1 MRKILLTV
9 FCLCSVGLAYGQSKL
24 DLQSQ
29 LELFKLR
36 NTSIPTYNSRT
47 RAFERP
53 KSVPENTMAMVEL
66 KDQNDRADLE
76 AQGVK
81 VLLKVRS
88 SYGTPTSC
96 LSEDGCCT

>member
-36 NTSIPTYNSRT
+36 NTSIPIYNSRT
-47 RAFERP
+47 RSFERP
-53 KSVPENTMAMVEL
+53 KSVALVEPVM
-66 KDQNDRADLE
+66 RTRT
-76 AQGVK
+76 V
-81 VLLKVRS
+81 S
-88 SYGTPTSC
+88 PI
-96 LSEDGCCT
+96 